1 LRWFD
6 FGLIFEPGPEAFSM
20 LTSTQARDAKPRAK
34 QYELSCDAVP
44 GFLLRVLPSGKKV
57 FFVRYRDGGKDVRER
72 LGLLGPEFGVDAA
85 RKAALAVL
93 SGGSPAEEPR
103 AIEAPR
109 GARRRAQDELQAGEP
124 PPAPRRSAR
133 SQDEAPSPTRAR
145 NARRQDEARDD
156 LPSPTR
162 ARTTRPRDEEPDE
175 APSPSRARS
184 ARQRDEAP
192 DEAPSSTRARGTRP
206 RGGTLPAAPPAAE
219 PPPPSM
225 PTVAEF
231 AKRFATDHIDAYLKP
246 STASHYRLALRR
258 YIVPT
263 FGNKPLDAITT
274 TDVQRLHNSLRGK
287 PSMANYVRCVLGV
300 MFTKADKWQ
309 VTSRRSPVGAV
320 GRFRENAVERFLT
333 PEERAHLESVL
344 QTCENTPR
352 CQTGHLNAEA
362 ARAIRLLAL
371 TGMRRDEILNLTWP
385 QVDWRQ
391 GMLRLPDSKTG
402 KRDVVVSDEVLA
414 LLREI
419 ADAKGNPKNGRVVCS
434 RTGQKLASLN
444 VTWRR
449 VRKLAGLDDV
459 RLHDLRHSVAS
470 DAIMDG
476 VPLEIVGKMLGHRNY
491 HTTQRYAHIADT
503 VLRDAVNKTGKTI
516 ARAAKGEPRRK
527 SIE

>member
-34 QYELSCDAVP
+34 QYELSCDALP

-72 LGLLGPEFGVDAA
+72 LGLMGPDFGVEAA

-93 SGGSPAEEPR
+93 SGGRPAEEPR
-103 AIEAPR
+103 AMEAPR
-109 GARRRAQDELQAGEP
+109 GARRHAHADD
-124 PPAPRRSAR
+124 PAPLPRRSAR

-145 NARRQDEARDD
+145 NVPTQDEA
-156 LPSPTR
+156 PGPTR
-162 ARTTRPRDEEPDE
+162 ARGSQLQDE
-175 APSPSRARS
+175 APDETSSPSRARS
-184 ARQRDEAP
+184 ARQRDEEP

-206 RGGTLPAAPPAAE
+206 RGGMLPAASPAAE

-225 PTVAEF
+225 PTIAEF

-352 CQTGHLNAEA
+352 CRTGHLNVEA

-402 KRDVVVSDEVLA
+402 KRDVVVSDVVLA

-516 ARAAKGEPRRK
+516 ARATKAKPRRDPTRTG
-527 SIE
+527 

>member
-1 LRWFD
+1 
-6 FGLIFEPGPEAFSM
+6 M
-20 LTSTQARDAKPRAK
+20 
-34 QYELSCDAVP
+34 
-44 GFLLRVLPSGKKV
+44 
-57 FFVRYRDGGKDVRER
+57 
-72 LGLLGPEFGVDAA
+72 
-85 RKAALAVL
+85 
-93 SGGSPAEEPR
+93 
-103 AIEAPR
+103 
-109 GARRRAQDELQAGEP
+109 
-124 PPAPRRSAR
+124 
-133 SQDEAPSPTRAR
+133 
-145 NARRQDEARDD
+145 
-156 LPSPTR
+156 
-162 ARTTRPRDEEPDE
+162 
-175 APSPSRARS
+175 
-184 ARQRDEAP
+184 
-192 DEAPSSTRARGTRP
+192 
-206 RGGTLPAAPPAAE
+206 LPAAPPAAE
-219 PPPPSM
+219 PPSPSM
-225 PTVAEF
+225 PTTAEF

-371 TGMRRDEILNLTWP
+371 TGMRRDEVLNLTWP

-402 KRDVVVSDEVLA
+402 KRDVVVSDVVLA

-516 ARAAKGEPRRK
+516 ARATSGKPRRTATR
-527 SIE
+527 

>member
-1 LRWFD
+1 
-6 FGLIFEPGPEAFSM
+6 M

-72 LGLLGPEFGVDAA
+72 LGPLSPDFGVEAA

-93 SGGSPAEEPR
+93 AGGSPAEEPR

-109 GARRRAQDELQAGEP
+109 GARRRAHAEPEADEPA
-124 PPAPRRSAR
+124 PAPRRSAR
-133 SQDEAPSPTRAR
+133 SQDEAPSPTRVR
-145 NARRQDEARDD
+145 STRPKDEAPDD

-162 ARTTRPRDEEPDE
+162 TRNAQQRDDDE
-175 APSPSRARS
+175 ALSPARARS
-184 ARQRDEAP
+184 TRQMDET
-192 DEAPSSTRARGTRP
+192 PSSTRARGTRP
-206 RGGTLPAAPPAAE
+206 RGGMLPAAPPAAE

-225 PTVAEF
+225 PTIAEF

-263 FGNKPLDAITT
+263 FGNKPLDALTT

-287 PSMANYVRCVLGV
+287 PSMANYVRCVLSV

-352 CQTGHLNAEA
+352 CQTGHLNPEA

-371 TGMRRDEILNLTWP
+371 TGMRRDEVLNLTWP

-516 ARAAKGEPRRK
+516 ARATSGKPRRNPLT
-527 SIE
+527 

>member
-6 FGLIFEPGPEAFSM
+6 FGLIFEPVPEAFSM

-34 QYELSCDAVP
+34 QYELSCDALP

-72 LGLLGPEFGVDAA
+72 LGLMGPDFGVEAA

-93 SGGSPAEEPR
+93 AGGSPAEEPR

-109 GARRRAQDELQAGEP
+109 GARRRAQADE
-124 PPAPRRSAR
+124 PAPQPRRSAR

-145 NARRQDEARDD
+145 NPRPQDEAPDD

-162 ARTTRPRDEEPDE
+162 ARTTQ
-175 APSPSRARS
+175 
-184 ARQRDEAP
+184 QRDQAP
-192 DEAPSSTRARGTRP
+192 DEPPSSTSARGTRP
-206 RGGTLPAAPPAAE
+206 RGSMQSVAAAE

-263 FGNKPLDAITT
+263 FGSKPLDAITT

-352 CQTGHLNAEA
+352 CQTGHLNPEA

-371 TGMRRDEILNLTWP
+371 TGMRRDEVLNLTWP

-402 KRDVVVSDEVLA
+402 KRDVVVSDVVLA

-419 ADAKGNPKNGRVVCS
+419 ADAKGKPKNGRVVCS

-516 ARAAKGEPRRK
+516 ARATSGKPPSARSE
-527 SIE
+527 

>member
-1 LRWFD
+1 
-6 FGLIFEPGPEAFSM
+6 
-20 LTSTQARDAKPRAK
+20 
-34 QYELSCDAVP
+34 
-44 GFLLRVLPSGKKV
+44 
-57 FFVRYRDGGKDVRER
+57 
-72 LGLLGPEFGVDAA
+72 
-85 RKAALAVL
+85 
-93 SGGSPAEEPR
+93 
-103 AIEAPR
+103 
-109 GARRRAQDELQAGEP
+109 
-124 PPAPRRSAR
+124 
-133 SQDEAPSPTRAR
+133 
-145 NARRQDEARDD
+145 
-156 LPSPTR
+156 
-162 ARTTRPRDEEPDE
+162 
-175 APSPSRARS
+175 
-184 ARQRDEAP
+184 
-192 DEAPSSTRARGTRP
+192 
-206 RGGTLPAAPPAAE
+206 
-219 PPPPSM
+219 M

-258 YIVPT
+258 YIIPT
-263 FGNKPLDAITT
+263 FGSKQLDAITT

-320 GRFRENAVERFLT
+320 GRFRERAVERFLT

-352 CQTGHLNAEA
+352 CQTGHLNPEA

-371 TGMRRDEILNLTWP
+371 TGMRRDEVLNLTWP

-402 KRDVVVSDEVLA
+402 KRDVVVSDVVLA

-516 ARAAKGEPRRK
+516 ARATKAKPRRDPMPRA
-527 SIE
+527 E

>member
-34 QYELSCDAVP
+34 QYELSCDALP

-72 LGLLGPEFGVDAA
+72 LGPLGPDFGVDAA

-93 SGGSPAEEPR
+93 SGGRPADEPR

-109 GARRRAQDELQAGEP
+109 GARRRAQADEPA
-124 PPAPRRSAR
+124 PAPRRSAR
-133 SQDEAPSPTRAR
+133 SQDEAPNPTRAR
-145 NARRQDEARDD
+145 SARREDEAQNEA
-156 LPSPTR
+156 PSPSRTR
-162 ARTTRPRDEEPDE
+162 SARQEDEAEDE
-175 APSPSRARS
+175 APSPSRTRS
-184 ARQRDEAP
+184 ARPRDEEP

-206 RGGTLPAAPPAAE
+206 RGGMQSVAPAAE

-225 PTVAEF
+225 PTIAEF

-258 YIVPT
+258 YIIPT

-352 CQTGHLNAEA
+352 CRTGHLNVEA
-362 ARAIRLLAL
+362 ARAIRLLSL
-371 TGMRRDEILNLTWP
+371 TGMRRDEVLNLTWP

-419 ADAKGNPKNGRVVCS
+419 ADTKGNPKNGRVVCS

-449 VRKLAGLDDV
+449 VRALAGLDDV

-503 VLRDAVNKTGKTI
+503 VLRDAVNKTSKTI
-516 ARAAKGEPRRK
+516 ARAASGKPRRDPPVR
-527 SIE
+527 SE